1 MRFLFLILF
10 FGALLV
16 FLGSVLYYIGNSI
29 KGFFE
34 SKSSDRKNSEFYEF
48 INNYFKNKSIDN
60 DNIQTLQIIARDI
73 MKSKMFK
80 DEERKY
86 NFITGVL
93 LCSYFIISVFILF
106 LISNNLNGD
115 ESLINTMLGIGLT
128 LIIAYIFKRRQ
139 NKKELT
145 IFENIPLN
153 KSQSDKLGTLTVKGR
168 IKEYIDERLDKEH
181 AFNGGDLIFIS
192 NMLKQGH

>member
-1 MRFLFLILF
+1 MRFLFLMLF
-10 FGALLV
+10 FGALIV
-16 FLGSVLYYIGNSI
+16 FLGSVLYYIGTSI

-34 SKSSDRKNSEFYEF
+34 NKNSDRKNSEFYEF
-48 INNYFKNKSIDN
+48 INNYFKTKSIDN
-60 DNIQTLQIIARDI
+60 DNVQTLQIIARDL

-80 DEERKY
+80 DEKRKY

-93 LCSYFIISVFILF
+93 LFTYFTISAFILF
-106 LISNNLNGD
+106 SVANNLNGD
-115 ESLINTMLGIGLT
+115 VSLLNTMLGIGLA
-128 LIIAYIFKRRQ
+128 LVMAYILKRRQ